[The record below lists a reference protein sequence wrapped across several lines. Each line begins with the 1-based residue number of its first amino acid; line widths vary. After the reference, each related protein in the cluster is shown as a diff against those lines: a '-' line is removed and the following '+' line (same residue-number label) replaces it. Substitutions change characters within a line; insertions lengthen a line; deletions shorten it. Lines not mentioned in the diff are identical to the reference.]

1 MSPIFPF
8 AFRNTLFK
16 APLVTPV
23 LILYIIVIAII
34 AFTALKGV
42 LGPFSRLAPPLYH
55 FSFLFHEFEK
65 KTSAC
70 SNFSPLLVFLN
81 LCSALVFTSL

>member
-8 AFRNTLFK
+8 AFRNTLLK

-23 LILYIIVIAII
+23 LILYIIVITII
-34 AFTALKGV
+34 AFTALKVV
-42 LGPFSRLAPPLYH
+42 LGSFSRLAPLLYH
-55 FSFLFHEFEK
+55 FPFLFYEFEK

-70 SNFSPLLVFLN
+70 SKFQS
-81 LCSALVFTSL
+81 FTGVS